1 MFVAENVG
9 NSSIALLYW
18 KLYNVV
24 SKRSAAAC
32 ASSHVVSSGSS
43 WLNII
48 KVLFGLRIPL
58 KES

>member
-24 SKRSAAAC
+24 SQRSA

-43 WLNII
+43 IS
-48 KVLFGLRIPL
+48 L
-58 KES
+58 KFSLV